1 MKKCFLFLLVI
12 MFSGS
17 PVPAQDEIDW
27 ETNGGVFYDFEN
39 DSSSQI
45 LDTHNNT
52 SGWWSFSCNTT
63 SDGQE
68 FMIDENPD
76 PTGIN
81 TSDSVGFFIT
91 TDQCTWEGTT
101 TSYRFRPIDFAN
113 YPVILVKVLAPAP
126 DLIFMVK
133 VEDYF
138 NNTNSPVEVQATTTS
153 GIEWEELSFDFSLAA
168 NTGVDYGRVVIFP
181 DFGGTYMDDWYF
193 DDVVLADVEAPS
205 NVEWQSNP
213 KVSFVLAG
221 NYPNPFNL
229 QTVIEYTLYKQADVT
244 LILYDSNGG
253 QVAALISETQ
263 NAGTY
268 HVPFDGSGLVSG
280 IYCYRL
286 KAGHE
291 VATQKM
297 ILMK

>member
-1 MKKCFLFLLVI
+1 MKMRVLFPLIIL
-12 MFSGS
+12 FCGS
-17 PVPAQDEIDW
+17 PVPAQNEIDW

-39 DSSSQI
+39 DSSNAI
-45 LDTHNNT
+45 LDTYNNT
-52 SGWWSFSCNTT
+52 SGWWSFSCNTA

-76 PTGIN
+76 QSGIN
-81 TSDSVGFFIT
+81 SSDSVGWFIT
-91 TDQCTWEGTT
+91 TDLCTWEGATT
-101 TSYRFRPIDFAN
+101 TYRFKPIDFAN
-113 YPVILVKVLAPAP
+113 YPVILVKVLAPASGM
-126 DLIFMVK
+126 IFMVK

-138 NNTNSPVEVQATTTS
+138 DRNNSPVEVQATTAS
-153 GIEWEELSFDFSLAA
+153 GTEWEELSFDFSLAA

-181 DFGGTYMDDWYF
+181 DFGGSNMDDWYF

-205 NVEWQSNP
+205 GVESQFDR
-213 KVSFVLAG
+213 KTSFGMAG

-229 QTVIEYTLYKQADVT
+229 RTVIEYTLYKQTDVN
-244 LILYDSNGG
+244 LIIYDSNGR
-253 QVAALISETQ
+253 QVAVLISETQ

-268 HVPFDGSGLVSG
+268 NVPFDGSGLASG

-286 KAGHE
+286 EADHE
-291 VATQKM
+291 VAAQKM